1 MIKRILKII
10 ISVFIL
16 IIIFSL
22 YMANRMDVFK
32 TLTAKTPDLC
42 SVLPMDGSA
51 EDIKID
57 YERGIAYLSL
67 EDRAAL
73 IKGEDVQGTIVKINL
88 NETPYELQPA
98 LSQQPDHL
106 RPHGI
111 SLYIDKNGQRHL
123 GVINHPKNR
132 ESGDETV
139 ELFSEG
145 RSGLFD
151 YQQTVIDNAFK
162 SPNALVLVAQDKFY
176 LGNDKGAQTMF
187 GKIQEQLGRPMS
199 KIAYFNGNTVV
210 IAAKNLSQVSGI
222 NVSNNQE
229 YLFAS
234 ETTAQRI
241 AIFSIDSGNGELNK
255 LETIK
260 ISGSPDNINITDKG
274 DIVVAAIPKVIAL
287 IQHFISFQSE
297 KVIPAPS
304 QVLRFN
310 WEFESLGS
318 KPKIDEL
325 FLSEGN
331 DFSTASVG
339 TIWKNRLFMGS
350 IDDKKLLICD
360 L

>member
-1 MIKRILKII
+1 MVKKILKVII
-10 ISVFIL
+10 LVFIL
-16 IIIFSL
+16 VIIFSF

-32 TLTAKTPDLC
+32 TLTAKTPDVC
-42 SVLPMDGSA
+42 SVLPMNGSA

-73 IKGEDVQGTIVKINL
+73 IKGEDVQGTVVQINL
-88 NETPYELQPA
+88 NKSPYELKPA

-111 SLYIDKNGQRHL
+111 SLHIDNSGQRHL

-132 ESGDETV
+132 DFGTETV

-145 RSGLFD
+145 ISGLFN
-151 YQQTVIDNAFK
+151 YQKTVKDNTFK

-176 LGNDKGAQTMF
+176 LGNDKGAETMF
-187 GKIQEQLGRPMS
+187 EKIQEQLGRPMS
-199 KIAYFNGNTVV
+199 SIAYFNGNSVV

-234 ETTAQRI
+234 ETTAKRI
-241 AIFSIDSGNGELNK
+241 AVFSIDAENGVLNK

-274 DIVVAAIPKVIAL
+274 DIIVAAIPKVIAL
-287 IQHFISFQSE
+287 IQHFISFQKE
-297 KVIPAPS
+297 KIIPAPS
-304 QVLRFN
+304 QILRLK
-310 WEFESLGS
+310 WEFGSHGS
-318 KPKIDEL
+318 KTRIDEL
-325 FLSEGN
+325 FLSTGD

-350 IDDKKLLICD
+350 IDDKNLLICD